1 MKLGKYQEAIKFGR
15 EYLDLVP
22 ADVIMI
28 FRVSEAFKKIK
39 NFEEAIELGERLR
52 LRRKQNI
59 DNLINLAECYIA
71 LNQNDRAKLL
81 LHDVLLLERDN
92 VFALEIMHNSFSFAC
107 ERVASNLRVVLGI
120 TFS

>member
-22 ADVIMI
+22 ADVTMI
-28 FRVSEAFKKIK
+28 FRVSEIFKKIR

-59 DNLINLAECYIA
+59 NNLINLAECYIA

-92 VFALEIMHNSFSFAC
+92 VSALEIL
-107 ERVASNLRVVLGI
+107 EGI
-120 TFS
+120 SV